1 MRSYCHEVLADG
13 GGLQSFWGAD
23 VPACWDCVVQT
34 GFRWA
39 QQASGASGKSQ
50 AYAKGLFH
58 QQPLWWKMG
67 FFFVWRNFLENIVA
81 LFGCAKQQLTS
92 SKGDRI
98 SWSKGLPGLQ
108 QLLFPLRLHLS
119 LLQQLP
125 FMKSTRSSGCKA
137 TMAAWSNGR
146 AVTQYFNS
154 SFQKWMAKS
163 KEMLLLLKLGKK
175 RSQALRVG
183 YSGPHAGCF
192 ALPNANTLRKWG
204 YDCMLSM

>member
-1 MRSYCHEVLADG
+1 MLFISIQLTSKYVSQRIKMQKAETVNSTFSFRSKIAQVPMRSYCHEVLADG

-98 SWSKGLPGLQ
+98 SWSKGLPCLQ
-108 QLLFPLRLHLS
+108 QLLFPLTSHLS
-119 LLQQLP
+119 LLQ
-125 FMKSTRSSGCKA
+125 
-137 TMAAWSNGR
+137 
-146 AVTQYFNS
+146 
-154 SFQKWMAKS
+154 
-163 KEMLLLLKLGKK
+163 
-175 RSQALRVG
+175 
-183 YSGPHAGCF
+183 
-192 ALPNANTLRKWG
+192 
-204 YDCMLSM
+204 

>member
-1 MRSYCHEVLADG
+1 MLFISIQLTSKYVSQRIKMQKAETVNSTFSFGSKIAQVPMRSYCHEVLADG

-23 VPACWDCVVQT
+23 VPACWDCVVQP

-92 SKGDRI
+92 SKGDWI
-98 SWSKGLPGLQ
+98 SWLKGLPGLQ
-108 QLLFPLRLHLS
+108 HLLFPLRSHLS
-119 LLQQLP
+119 
-125 FMKSTRSSGCKA
+125 
-137 TMAAWSNGR
+137 
-146 AVTQYFNS
+146 
-154 SFQKWMAKS
+154 
-163 KEMLLLLKLGKK
+163 
-175 RSQALRVG
+175 
-183 YSGPHAGCF
+183 
-192 ALPNANTLRKWG
+192 
-204 YDCMLSM
+204 